1 MAIEVVDQAQP
12 EVQVNRRAA
21 SAGPSRTPKA
31 IHERTADIVPT
42 VGECDVLVE
51 STLGA
56 PIGLKTQPFAEKW
69 RLVKGKRVREIEREL
84 RASGWHLFYVIPD
97 ANGTGIARRPEDAV
111 RKALSEVFRKA
122 VEQGLNTLEI
132 ASLRVRALLGF
143 YRAVVTVRLRHIQK
157 SPYLF
162 ISNEKV
168 REQMLRVR
176 SRFPGLLHIRPWH
189 MGRSYRE
196 YKPL

>member
-12 EVQVNRRAA
+12 GVQVDRRAT

-31 IHERTADIVPT
+31 IPERAANIVPT

-51 STLGA
+51 STLVA
-56 PIGLKTQPFAEKW
+56 PIGLNTQPFAAEW

-111 RKALSEVFRKA
+111 RKAFAKVFRKA
-122 VEQGLNTLEI
+122 FEQGLNTLEI
-132 ASLRVRALLGF
+132 ASLRVSALFGF
-143 YRAVVTVRLRHIQK
+143 YRAQVTVKLRHIQK

-162 ISNEKV
+162 TTNEEM
-168 REQMLRVR
+168 RERMLRVR
-176 SRFPGLLHIRPWH
+176 TRSGLLHIRPWH

-196 YKPL
+196 YKAF